1 MDKRMDWMV
10 PDGSEVHGANGD
22 FLNRKFKISKVQS
35 FKR

>member
-10 PDGSEVHGANGD
+10 PDGSEVPGANGD